1 MGRAFEYRKATKL
14 KRRGHMAKTFTRLG
28 KQIAIAVKAGGPEP
42 ENNPTLRSII
52 ATCKRENMP
61 KDNIERAIKNAMGKD
76 QSEYKEVT
84 YEGYGPHGI
93 AVFVDTLT
101 DNTTRTVA
109 DVRSIFNKFNGTLGT
124 TGSLSYL
131 FDHKCVFTFK
141 SKEGVDMDELI
152 LELIDFNV
160 EDEYDVDEEEDTIT
174 IYGDD
179 VKSYAQ
185 IQKFL
190 EEQGFEDIG
199 GEFTYVPNDLKDISA
214 EERATIDKMVEKLED
229 FDDVQNVYTNMRP
242 EEIPAED

>member
-14 KRRGHMAKTFTRLG
+14 KRWGHMAKTFTRLG

-214 EERATIDKMVEKLED
+214 EERATIDKMVEKL
-229 FDDVQNVYTNMRP
+229 
-242 EEIPAED
+242 